1 MSINGIMNQ
10 VVSPEAT
17 YATKD
22 TVKNVVADKKNN
34 DDVAAV
40 YEASNEKVTKKTY
53 TQDTA
58 TIAKMKAE
66 ADEKTAQFR
75 ELVEKLLSQQIT
87 TADIADSIWQKFAN
101 GEFEVDQATID
112 QAKEDVSEDGYW
124 GVEQTSERIFEFA
137 KALSGGDPDKMDD
150 MLDAFKEGFDQAT
163 AAWGKELPEI
173 SSKTYDAVMKKFED
187 YKKGETEAADAEA
200 GTVKALEFQEGYL

>member
-22 TVKNVVADKKNN
+22 IVKNVVADKKNN

-150 MLDAFKEGFDQAT
+150 MLDAFKEGFNQAT

-200 GTVKALEFQEGYL
+200 GTVKALEF

>member
-200 GTVKALEFQEGYL
+200 GTVKALEF

>member
-1 MSINGIMNQ
+1 MSINGIMNK
-10 VVSPEAT
+10 VVSPEAAYT
-17 YATKD
+17 AKD
-22 TVKNVVADKKNN
+22 TVKNVVEDKKNN
-34 DDVAAV
+34 EDLAAV

-53 TQDTA
+53 TQDIA
-58 TIAKMKAE
+58 TIEKMKAE
-66 ADEKTAQFR
+66 ANEKTAQFR
-75 ELVEKLLSQQIT
+75 ELVEKLFSQQIS

-101 GEFEVDQATID
+101 GEFKVDQATID

-124 GVEQTSERIFEFA
+124 GVEQTSDRIFEFA

-163 AAWGKELPEI
+163 KAWGKELPEI

-200 GTVKALEFQEGYL
+200 GTVKALEF

>member
-150 MLDAFKEGFDQAT
+150 MLDAFKEGFNQAT

-200 GTVKALEFQEGYL
+200 GTVKALEF

>member
-1 MSINGIMNQ
+1 MSINGIMNK
-10 VVSPEAT
+10 VVSPEAA
-17 YATKD
+17 YVAKD
-22 TVKNVVADKKNN
+22 TAKNVVNDNKTK

-75 ELVEKLLSQQIT
+75 QLVEKLLSQQIT

-124 GVEQTSERIFEFA
+124 GVEQTSQRIFDFA

-187 YKKGETEAADAEA
+187 YKNGDSEEA
-200 GTVKALEFQEGYL
+200 GTVKALEF